1 MPRRGSLLAY
11 GVTRIIL
18 AFPMLLIL
26 LTVVFAVLRIIPGDP
41 IYALYGGRAQLSVIM
56 AIRHQ
61 LGLDKP
67 YYQQYETYIIQIF
80 SGNFGVS
87 IGAHY
92 GGQRVVDVIMQ
103 KLPATIELSIGSMT
117 VASIIGI
124 GVGIMSGINRDKIV
138 DVVGRLYGTTIFV
151 IPVFWLGLMLQL
163 LFAVELRW
171 FPVNSRFDIFP
182 YPPTTITGL
191 YTIDS
196 LIQGRL
202 DLFVIAIRR

>member
-26 LTVVFAVLRIIPGDP
+26 LTVVFAARRIIPRDP

-103 KLPATIELSIGSMT
+103 KLPATIELSIGSMI
-117 VASIIGI
+117 VASTIGI
-124 GVGIMSGINRDKIV
+124 GVGIISGINRDKIV

-171 FPVNSRFDIFP
+171 LPVNSRFDICSSRP
-182 YPPTTITGL
+182 ATTRGL
-191 YTIDS
+191 YAIDS
-196 LIQGRL
+196 FPARRL
-202 DLFVIAIRR
+202 DV